1 MTTPLRVVVVDDDFM
16 VVRLHREF
24 VGRIPGFE
32 VVGEARSGQEALRV
46 VASTTPDV
54 VLLDVYLPDLSGIQV
69 LERLRAAEHPVDV
82 VMITAA
88 RDAATVAKA
97 MRFGAVHYLI
107 KPFGVAD
114 LAERLRQVAEARHH
128 LSGHPEDELAQ
139 ADVDRVFRPVLRTD
153 AQRALPKGLSQPT
166 MDIVVER
173 LRSDPAPVSAAS
185 LAEDVGLSRVSARRY
200 LEHLVALGWAEVSLK
215 YGSAGRPERL
225 YRRSGS

>member
-1 MTTPLRVVVVDDDFM
+1 MSTPLRVVVVDDDFM

-114 LAERLRQVAEARHH
+114 LAERLRQVAEARQH
-128 LSGHPEDELAQ
+128 LSRHAEADLAQ
-139 ADVDRVFRPVLRTD
+139 ADVDRVFRPVLRTET
-153 AQRALPKGLSQPT
+153 QRALPKGLSQPT
-166 MDIVVER
+166 MDLVVER
-173 LRSDPAPVSAAS
+173 LRSHPGPVSAAS
-185 LAEDVGLSRVSARRY
+185 LAEDVGLSRVSVRRY
-200 LEHLVALGWAEVSLK
+200 LEHLVALGWADVSLK

-225 YRRSGS
+225 YRRTGS

>member
-1 MTTPLRVVVVDDDFM
+1 MSTPLRVVVVDDDFM

-114 LAERLRQVAEARHH
+114 LAERLRQVAEARQH
-128 LSGHPEDELAQ
+128 LSRHAEDDLAQ
-139 ADVDRVFRPVLRTD
+139 ADVDRVFRPVLRTE

-166 MDIVVER
+166 MDLVVER

-185 LAEDVGLSRVSARRY
+185 LAEDVGLSRVSVRRY
-200 LEHLVALGWAEVSLK
+200 LEHLVALGWADVSLK

-225 YRRSGS
+225 YRRSGA